1 MDARADI
8 LVSGLYR
15 LLEDTYLD
23 VFCTDTAAESYVN
36 RKPKSCLQEKETRKR
51 GKYWERVEPLGSFAP
66 LGCSVYG
73 TLAPEAEAILTLV
86 VKGLDKDKVEKRSTV
101 AWERVAL
108 QVGIAKAVSLCLRS
122 RAQFARPSECVEAE
136 DVEALE
142 DCQLALMESRP
153 PVEAEVVAAAPAVA
167 A

>member
-1 MDARADI
+1 M
-8 LVSGLYR
+8 
-15 LLEDTYLD
+15 D

-36 RKPKSCLQEKETRKR
+36 RKPKSCLREKETRKR

-86 VKGLDKDKVEKRSTV
+86 VKGLDKDKAEKRSTV

-122 RAQFARPSECVEAE
+122 RAQFARPSEYAE
-136 DVEALE
+136 PEDVDVEALE
-142 DCQLALMESRP
+142 DCQLAVLESRP
-153 PVEAEVVAAAPAVA
+153 PAEVEVVAAGSARA